1 MLDKVL
7 KDLKK
12 NAQKMMIRIR
22 VCNALNQ
29 KSYANREKAKS
40 SAKEFLTTTKDEMIS
55 ITGDLG
61 SSIKGKFGKQV
72 KETLKNQSDKLKSF

>member
-22 VCNALNQ
+22 VCSAVNQ
-29 KSYANREKAKS
+29 KSHANREKAKS
-40 SAKEFLTTTKDEMIS
+40 SAKEFLTATKEGMTGV
-55 ITGDLG
+55 TGDLG
-61 SSIKGKFGKQV
+61 YSIKGKFGKQV
-72 KETLKNQSDKLKSF
+72 KETMKNQSDKLKSF